1 MEETFVRCQGRS
13 SSINEDCRVVA
24 YASDGLATSSM
35 AWASIKLEDGGAGG
49 AESPERAEGIG
60 SADRTD
66 DGRLYDGMDGGTA
79 SRKRGAA
86 SAGGGSVPKRAKC
99 EHGRQKSDCKECG
112 GSGICAHGRN
122 K

>member
-13 SSINEDCRVVA
+13 SSIDEDCRVVA

-35 AWASIKLEDGGAGG
+35 AWASIKLEPSGDGGAGG
-49 AESPERAEGIG
+49 AESPERAEGVG

-66 DGRLYDGMDGGTA
+66 DGRLYEGVDGGTA

-86 SAGGGSVPKRAKC
+86 SAGGGGVPKRAKC
-99 EHGRQKSDCKECG
+99 EHGSR
-112 GSGICAHGRN
+112 
-122 K
+122 